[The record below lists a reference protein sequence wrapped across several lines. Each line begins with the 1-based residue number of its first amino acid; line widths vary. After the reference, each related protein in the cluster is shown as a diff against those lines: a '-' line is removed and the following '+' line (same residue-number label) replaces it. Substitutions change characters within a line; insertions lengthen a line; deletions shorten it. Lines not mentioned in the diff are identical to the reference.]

1 MPDTSSAPGALS
13 ALRVGAFRALWLA
26 GIVSNIGA
34 WMQTVGAQWLLVEQ
48 HSPPAVVALVQT
60 ASSLP
65 VLLLAIPA
73 GVLGEFVN
81 KRRLL
86 LLVQTGQL
94 LVVGWLTILTVM
106 DAVPPMALLAFT
118 LLLGIGSALQL
129 PSYQAIVPE
138 IVPVRDIP
146 AAASL
151 SSVAV
156 NIARV
161 IGPAVGGLVVASAG
175 VGAVFALNAL
185 SFAVFLVTLLLWRG
199 YTPRPPHP
207 EHFIDATRA
216 GLRYVRHSPV
226 IRSIYLR
233 LALFLLPAAGLW
245 ALLPVVASAR
255 LGLPS
260 SGYGILLGALGA
272 GSVIGAFVL
281 QLARAHLGA
290 GRVVMVSSALFGV
303 SSAGLALAPNLV
315 VAAVVLLPAGLAWLG
330 VIATINAQ
338 VQAFLPPWVR
348 TRGLSIY
355 QLVLYGSTAV
365 GSWLA
370 GLAAGAVGAPAT
382 LAGCGALL
390 VLVAVS
396 LLVSPMADPEGIGR
410 DVVPLPLTDVPLV
423 HPEPDVD
430 DDAVLVLVH
439 YTVPDPERPEFRRR
453 MSLVEQSRRRGGAR
467 TWELYDDPERPEVL
481 TEAFTVGSWRE
492 HLEQHGERTT
502 AYDEQVLEAAKAC
515 STSEPTVEHLLSA
528 PAKTRALRL
537 PPAAR
542 FTRPT
547 AGQGAA
553 RARGATDRRSPA
565 R

>member
-118 LLLGIGSALQL
+118 LLRGIGSALQL

-175 VGAVFALNAL
+175 IGAVFALNAL

-281 QLARAHLGA
+281 PVARKHLGA
-290 GRVVMVSSALFGV
+290 GRVVLVSSLLFGV
-303 SSAGLALAPNLV
+303 SSAGLALAPDLV
-315 VAAVVLLPAGLAWLG
+315 LAAVVLLPAGLAWLG

-355 QLVLYGSTAV
+355 QLVLYGSTAGGV
-365 GSWLA
+365 MA
-370 GLAAGAVGAPAT
+370 GRAG
-382 LAGCGALL
+382 
-390 VLVAVS
+390 
-396 LLVSPMADPEGIGR
+396 
-410 DVVPLPLTDVPLV
+410 
-423 HPEPDVD
+423 
-430 DDAVLVLVH
+430 
-439 YTVPDPERPEFRRR
+439 RR
-453 MSLVEQSRRRGGAR
+453 SGWGTGHARG
-467 TWELYDDPERPEVL
+467 
-481 TEAFTVGSWRE
+481 
-492 HLEQHGERTT
+492 
-502 AYDEQVLEAAKAC
+502 
-515 STSEPTVEHLLSA
+515 
-528 PAKTRALRL
+528 LR
-537 PPAAR
+537 
-542 FTRPT
+542 
-547 AGQGAA
+547 GAA
-553 RARGATDRRSPA
+553 RARRGLAARLSDGRPGGDRTERRAPPADRRAARASGTRRRRRRGARAGALHGAGARAAGVPA
-565 R
+565 PDEPRRAEPAA